1 MADSVIEQRR
11 LRLIVISIIGI
22 VALFIFFIAY
32 LSVGA
37 VDYGFFEVMD
47 ALFSAIS
54 KGGQDLTPI
63 ESIVYNLRLP
73 RGLGV
78 IGVGIGLSVA
88 GVVLQAVIR
97 NPLVDPYITG
107 ISSGAGLAAAIAMS
121 SGITFFGSLTFTVP
135 IAAFIGA
142 IGAFACTIL
151 LAESAGG
158 RPITYVLAGVVVG
171 LGLSA
176 FTTMILLFAGGDVH
190 GILFWL
196 YGSFTGVSWNN
207 IWIIMIPVLAL
218 TLGIGL
224 YAREL
229 NLILLGDEQ
238 ARQLGLNVRNF
249 KRLCMVLAS
258 ILTAFSVAFTG
269 IIMFLGLIV
278 PHISRLIV
286 GSDHRILLPMSM
298 LMGANI
304 LLLADIMARVAA
316 SPLEL
321 PVGAIISLI
330 GAPFFAYLMI
340 RRGKEYVG

>member
-1 MADSVIEQRR
+1 MADSIIEQRR
-11 LRLIVISIIGI
+11 LRLVVISIIGI

-37 VDYGFFEVMD
+37 VEYGFFEVMD
-47 ALFSAIS
+47 ALFSAIA
-54 KGGQDLTPI
+54 KGGQDLTPL

-176 FTTMILLFAGGDVH
+176 FTTMILLFAGDDVH

-196 YGSFTGVSWNN
+196 YGSFTGVSWTNV
-207 IWIIMIPVLAL
+207 WIILIPVLAL
-218 TLGIGL
+218 TIGIGL

-249 KRLCMVLAS
+249 KRLCMILAS

-278 PHISRLIV
+278 PHTSRLIV

-304 LLLADIMARVAA
+304 LLLADIVARVAA
-316 SPLEL
+316 RPLEL

>member
-11 LRLIVISIIGI
+11 LRIVVVSIIGI
-22 VALFIFFIAY
+22 AALLILFIAY

-37 VDYGFFEVMD
+37 VDFGFMEVMD
-47 ALFSAIS
+47 ALFSAIA
-54 KGGQDLTPI
+54 KGGQDLTPL
-63 ESIVYNLRLP
+63 ETIVYYARLP
-73 RGLGV
+73 RALGV

-107 ISSGAGLAAAIAMS
+107 ISSGAGLAAAMIMS
-121 SGITFFGSLTFTVP
+121 TGITFFGSLTFTVP
-135 IAAFIGA
+135 IAAFLGA
-142 IGAFACTIL
+142 LAAFACTIL
-151 LAESAGG
+151 LAEASGG
-158 RPITYVLAGVVVG
+158 RPIAFVLAGVVVG
-171 LGLSA
+171 LAFSS
-176 FTTMILLFAGGDVH
+176 FTTMILVFAGSEVH

-196 YGSFTGVSWNN
+196 FGSFTGVSWDNV
-207 IWIIMIPVLAL
+207 WIILVTTLAL

-238 ARQLGLNVRNF
+238 AKQLGLNVRGF
-249 KRLCMVLAS
+249 KRLIMVLTS
-258 ILTAFSVAFTG
+258 LLTGVSVAFTG
-269 IIMFLGLIV
+269 IIAFLGLIV
-278 PHISRLIV
+278 PHISRLLV
-286 GSDHRILLPMSM
+286 GGDHRILLPMSM

-304 LLLADIMARVAA
+304 LLLADIVARVAVR
-316 SPLEL
+316 PMEL
-321 PVGAIISLI
+321 PIGAIITLI